1 MKKIVFICAIALIS
15 TSCDPPNWIDT
26 HATSWYA
33 KNNTDQILI
42 ITTSPFIETDAVVSP
57 GDSVLIHIF
66 NPFQYLGTPSFD
78 IFYDAW
84 DGNPEQEK
92 NISIF
97 SKDKLLLKTWK
108 YVDRNAAGRQ
118 LFNESYWRLYI
129 KKSER
134 YQEQTYTWIFDIIP
148 EDITPL

>member
-15 TSCDPPNWIDT
+15 TSCDPSKWIDT

-84 DGNPEQEK
+84 DGQEK
-92 NISIF
+92 NISLF
-97 SKDKLLLKTWK
+97 SEDNLL
-108 YVDRNAAGRQ
+108 AA
-118 LFNESYWRLYI
+118 I
-129 KKSER
+129 
-134 YQEQTYTWIFDIIP
+134 YQKIRALSRTNIHMDF
-148 EDITPL
+148 